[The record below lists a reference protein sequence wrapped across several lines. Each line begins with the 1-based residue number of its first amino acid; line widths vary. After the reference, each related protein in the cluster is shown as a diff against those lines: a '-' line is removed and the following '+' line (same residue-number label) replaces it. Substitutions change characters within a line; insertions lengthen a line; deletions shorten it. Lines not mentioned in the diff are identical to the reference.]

1 MNRWSVSLA
10 VVLLAAA
17 GCRGGVSSDPPV
29 HVIGDMDW
37 QPRFQAQSRNPM
49 FADGRSMRPLVAG
62 TVPHDSLDETDPLR
76 SGKQGEAFLAFAP
89 VDVDAQLVRR
99 GQERFN
105 IYCAPCHDQSGSG
118 QGMVVKRGYPPPV
131 DLGSDRVRGMPDGE
145 IFEVITH
152 GVRNMPSY
160 RKQVPPEDRWAIV
173 TWVRTLQ
180 HSQHARLDDVPDDQR
195 GNIAK
200 ESGTP

>member
-1 MNRWSVSLA
+1 VNRRCLPLVF
-10 VVLLAAA
+10 LLAAA

-29 HVIGDMDW
+29 HLLGDMDW
-37 QPRFQAQSRNPM
+37 QPKFQAEEHNPM
-49 FADGRSMRPLVAG
+49 FADGRAMRPLVPG
-62 TVPHDSLDETDPLR
+62 TVPQGSLDESDPFR
-76 SGKQGEAFLAFAP
+76 TGKQGETFLAVAP
-89 VDVDAQLVRR
+89 VDVDEAMIRR

-131 DLGSDRVRGMPDGE
+131 DLASERARGLADGE
-145 IFEVITH
+145 IFDVITN

-160 RKQVPPEDRWAIV
+160 RKQVPPKDRWAIV
-173 TWVRTLQ
+173 TWVRALQ
-180 HSQHARLDDVPDDQR
+180 HSQHARLDDVPDGQR